1 MRIFLALC
9 CMGPVYAMSG
19 DQPVQVQVSIEPL
32 RFFVE
37 RTGGERVRVGVVV
50 EAGRAPETYD
60 PGPRQIAALS
70 DARVFF
76 GIGMPL
82 EAAWRRQLRAADAG
96 GPEWV
101 DLSQGPAAVESHSD
115 PGHQAEPV
123 AHEHHEGED
132 PHLWLD
138 PARAGRMVADIAE
151 VLVRLDPD
159 NAALYRANAGEL
171 RQELQ
176 SLNREIADLL
186 AGSGVD
192 TFLVYHPAWG
202 HFARAYGLRQ
212 LAIEAQ
218 GKEPGPRGLA
228 DVIAEA
234 RQAGTQVVFVDPRQG
249 RRLAETVAEAVGA
262 RLEVLDPLA
271 YDYFE
276 NLRRAARA
284 IAASGQ

>member
-1 MRIFLALC
+1 MRFFLALC
-9 CMGPVYAMSG
+9 CLWPVYAMPG
-19 DQPVQVQVSIEPL
+19 EQPVEVQVSIEPL

-37 RTGGERVRVGVVV
+37 RVGGERVRVGVVV

-76 GIGMPL
+76 GVGMPL
-82 EAAWRRQLRAADAG
+82 EAAWRRQLRAPDSG

-101 DLSQGPAAVESHSD
+101 DLSQGADAVESHAD
-115 PGHQAEPV
+115 GGHDAEP
-123 AHEHHEGED
+123 APHRHDQGDD

-138 PARAGRMVADIAE
+138 PLRAERMVSDIAE
-151 VLVRLDPD
+151 VLARLDPGD
-159 NAALYRANAGEL
+159 AALYRGNAGRLRTEL
-171 RQELQ
+171 ESLHQEL
-176 SLNREIADLL
+176 SGLL

-202 HFARAYGLRQ
+202 HFARTFGLRQ
-212 LAIEAQ
+212 LAIETE

-234 RQAGTQVVFVDPRQG
+234 RQAGVRVVFVNPRRG
-249 RRLAETVAEAVGA
+249 RRLAQTVAEAVGA

-276 NLRRAARA
+276 NLRAAARA